1 MRGKRRYCVSGCQ
14 LPEQKRDGRIE
25 MKVWLEP
32 KRKVASI
39 DSTTRR
45 TRTRF
50 LRLLALLLVV
60 AVTVAGVLWRGRLG
74 HFVAYGYPGV
84 FLISLAANATLIFPV
99 PSLALVFALG
109 WVLNP
114 VLVGLAAGLGEALGE
129 LTGYLAGYSGQAVI
143 ENREIYDRLH
153 GWMRRYGWATI
164 FFLSFFPIS
173 FFDLAGI
180 AAGALRFPVGY
191 FLLSCWL
198 GKTLKTIIVALA
210 GAHSFF
216 LLGRFL

>member
-1 MRGKRRYCVSGCQ
+1 M
-14 LPEQKRDGRIE
+14 E
-25 MKVWLEP
+25 VWLES

-39 DSTTRR
+39 DSATRR

-50 LRLLALLLVV
+50 LRLLALLLVM
-60 AVTVAGVLWRGRLG
+60 AVTVAGILWRGRLG
-74 HFVAYGYPGV
+74 HFVAYGYPGI
-84 FLISLAANATLIFPV
+84 FLISLVANATIIFPV

-109 WVLNP
+109 GVLNP

-153 GWMRRYGWATI
+153 DGMRRYGLATI
-164 FFLSFFPIS
+164 FFLSLLPNP

-180 AAGALRFPVGY
+180 AAGVLRFPIGY

-198 GKTLKTIIVALA
+198 GKTLKTTVVALA

>member
-1 MRGKRRYCVSGCQ
+1 M
-14 LPEQKRDGRIE
+14 E
-25 MKVWLEP
+25 VWLES
-32 KRKVASI
+32 KSKVASI
-39 DSTTRR
+39 DSATRR

-60 AVTVAGVLWRGRLG
+60 VVTAAGVLWRGRLSR
-74 HFVAYGYPGV
+74 FVAYGYPGI
-84 FLISLAANATLIFPV
+84 FIISLAANATIIFPV

-109 WVLNP
+109 GVLNP
-114 VLVGLAAGLGEALGE
+114 ILVGLAAGLGEALGE

-153 GWMRRYGWATI
+153 GWMRRYGLATI
-164 FFLSFFPIS
+164 FFLSVFPVS

-180 AAGALRFPVGY
+180 TAGVLRFPVGY

-198 GKTLKTIIVALA
+198 GKTLKTTLIALA

>member
-1 MRGKRRYCVSGCQ
+1 
-14 LPEQKRDGRIE
+14 
-25 MKVWLEP
+25 LESN
-32 KRKVASI
+32 RKVASI

-50 LRLLALLLVV
+50 LRLLALLLVI

-74 HFVAYGYPGV
+74 RFVAYGYPGV

-109 WVLNP
+109 GVLDP
-114 VLVGLAAGLGEALGE
+114 VLVGLVAGLGEALGE

-143 ENREIYDRLH
+143 ENREIYDRLY
-153 GWMRRYGWATI
+153 GWMRRYGLATI

-180 AAGALRFPVGY
+180 AAGALRFPIGY

>member
-1 MRGKRRYCVSGCQ
+1 VS
-14 LPEQKRDGRIE
+14 
-25 MKVWLEP
+25 
-32 KRKVASI
+32 
-39 DSTTRR
+39 
-45 TRTRF
+45 
-50 LRLLALLLVV
+50 
-60 AVTVAGVLWRGRLG
+60 
-74 HFVAYGYPGV
+74 YGYPGI
-84 FLISLAANATLIFPV
+84 FLISLIASATVIFPA

-109 WVLNP
+109 GVLDP
-114 VLVGLAAGLGEALGE
+114 ILVGLVAGLGEALGE

-143 ENREIYDRLH
+143 EKQEIYDRLH
-153 GWMRRYGWATI
+153 GWMRRYGLAI
-164 FFLSFFPIS
+164 VFLLSLFPNP

-198 GKTLKTIIVALA
+198 GKTLKTIVFALV

>member
-1 MRGKRRYCVSGCQ
+1 MK
-14 LPEQKRDGRIE
+14 IE
-25 MKVWLEP
+25 VWLES
-32 KRKVASI
+32 KRGIASI
-39 DSTTRR
+39 DSAARR
-45 TRTRF
+45 TRTRC

-60 AVTVAGVLWRGRLG
+60 AATVAGIIWRDRLG
-74 HFVAYGYPGV
+74 RFVAYGYPGI
-84 FLISLAANATLIFPV
+84 FLISLVANATVILRA

-109 WVLNP
+109 GVLNP
-114 VLVGLAAGLGEALGE
+114 ILVGLAAGIGEALGE

-143 ENREIYDRLH
+143 ENREVYDRLH
-153 GWMRRYGWATI
+153 GWMRQYGLATV
-164 FFLSFFPIS
+164 FFLSVFPNP

-180 AAGALRFPVGY
+180 AAGMLRFPVGH

-198 GKTLKTIIVALA
+198 GKTLKTIGFALA

>member
-1 MRGKRRYCVSGCQ
+1 MEVCLESKRG
-14 LPEQKRDGRIE
+14 
-25 MKVWLEP
+25 
-32 KRKVASI
+32 VASI
-39 DSTTRR
+39 DSATRR

-50 LRLLALLLVV
+50 LRLLALLLVI
-60 AVTVAGVLWRGRLG
+60 AATVAGVLWRARLG
-74 HFVAYGYPGV
+74 HFVAYGYPGI
-84 FLISLAANATLIFPV
+84 FLISLVANATVIFPA

-109 WVLNP
+109 GVLDP
-114 VLVGLAAGLGEALGE
+114 ILVGLAAGLGEALGE
-129 LTGYLAGYSGQAVI
+129 LTGYLAGYGGQAVI

-153 GWMRRYGWATI
+153 GWMRKYGWATI
-164 FFLSFFPIS
+164 FLLSVFPNP

-180 AAGALRFPVGY
+180 AAGALRFPIGY

-198 GKTLKTIIVALA
+198 GKTLKTVLFALA

>member
-1 MRGKRRYCVSGCQ
+1 MEVRLESKRG
-14 LPEQKRDGRIE
+14 I
-25 MKVWLEP
+25 
-32 KRKVASI
+32 ASI
-39 DSTTRR
+39 DSATRR

-50 LRLLALLLVV
+50 LRLLALLLVI
-60 AVTVAGVLWRGRLG
+60 AATVAGVLWRDRLG
-74 HFVAYGYPGV
+74 RFVAYGYPGI
-84 FLISLAANATLIFPV
+84 FLISLAANATVIFPA

-109 WVLNP
+109 GVLDP
-114 VLVGLAAGLGEALGE
+114 ILVGLAAGLGEALGE

-153 GWMRRYGWATI
+153 GWMRQYGLATI
-164 FFLSFFPIS
+164 FFLSVFPNP

-180 AAGALRFPVGY
+180 AAGALRFPIGY

-198 GKTLKTIIVALA
+198 GKTLKTTVFALA

>member
-1 MRGKRRYCVSGCQ
+1 MESKRR
-14 LPEQKRDGRIE
+14 
-25 MKVWLEP
+25 M
-32 KRKVASI
+32 ASI
-39 DSTTRR
+39 DSATRR

-60 AVTVAGVLWRGRLG
+60 AATVAGVLWGDRLRR
-74 HFVAYGYPGV
+74 FVAYGYPGI
-84 FLISLAANATLIFPV
+84 FLISLAANATVMFPA

-109 WVLNP
+109 GVLNP
-114 VLVGLAAGLGEALGE
+114 ILVGLAAGLGEALGE

-153 GWMRRYGWATI
+153 GWVKQYGLATI
-164 FFLSFFPIS
+164 FFLSVFPNP

-180 AAGALRFPVGY
+180 TAGVLRFPVGY

-198 GKTLKTIIVALA
+198 GKTLKTTVFALA

>member
-1 MRGKRRYCVSGCQ
+1 LESKRR
-14 LPEQKRDGRIE
+14 
-25 MKVWLEP
+25 
-32 KRKVASI
+32 VASI
-39 DSTTRR
+39 DSATRR

-60 AVTVAGVLWRGRLG
+60 AATVAGVLWRDRLG
-74 HFVAYGYPGV
+74 RFVAYGYPGI
-84 FLISLAANATLIFPV
+84 FLISLAANATLILPA

-109 WVLNP
+109 GVLDP
-114 VLVGLAAGLGEALGE
+114 ILVGLVAGLGEALGE

-153 GWMRRYGWATI
+153 GWMRQYGLATI
-164 FFLSFFPIS
+164 FLLSVFPS
-173 FFDLAGI
+173 PFFDLAGI
-180 AAGALRFPVGY
+180 AAGALRFPIGY

-198 GKTLKTIIVALA
+198 GKTLKTIGFALV

>member
-1 MRGKRRYCVSGCQ
+1 MKGERRYCASECQ
-14 LPEQKRDGRIE
+14 LLEQKKGWRFKI
-25 MKVWLEP
+25 
-32 KRKVASI
+32 ASI
-39 DSTTRR
+39 NPA

-50 LRLLALLLVV
+50 LRFLALVLVI
-60 AVTVAGVLWRGRLG
+60 AATAAGVLWRDRLG
-74 HFVAYGYPGV
+74 RFVAYGYPGI
-84 FLISLAANATLIFPV
+84 FLISLIANATVILPA

-109 WVLNP
+109 GVLNP

-143 ENREIYDRLH
+143 ENRKIYDHLH
-153 GWMRRYGWATI
+153 GWMRRYGLATI
-164 FFLSFFPIS
+164 FLLSLFPNP

-180 AAGALRFPVGY
+180 AAGALRFPIGY

-198 GKTLKTIIVALA
+198 GKTLKTIAFALA

-216 LLGRFL
+216 ILGRFL

>member
-1 MRGKRRYCVSGCQ
+1 MDIEVCLESQREVARIDAAKR
-14 LPEQKRDGRIE
+14 
-25 MKVWLEP
+25 M
-32 KRKVASI
+32 
-39 DSTTRR
+39 R
-45 TRTRF
+45 TRC

-60 AVTVAGVLWRGRLG
+60 MVTAVGILWRDRLG
-74 HFVAYGYPGV
+74 RFVAYGYPGI
-84 FLISLAANATLIFPV
+84 FLISLASSATVILPA

-109 WVLNP
+109 GVLDP
-114 VLVGLAAGLGEALGE
+114 VLVGLAAGLGETLGE

-153 GWMRRYGWATI
+153 AWMRRYGLATI
-164 FFLSFFPIS
+164 FLLSVFPNP

-180 AAGALRFPVGY
+180 AAGALRFPIGY
-191 FLLSCWL
+191 FLMSCGP
-198 GKTLKTIIVALA
+198 GKTLKTIVFALA

>member
-1 MRGKRRYCVSGCQ
+1 MESKREIAGV
-14 LPEQKRDGRIE
+14 
-25 MKVWLEP
+25 
-32 KRKVASI
+32 
-39 DSTTRR
+39 DSAARR

-60 AVTVAGVLWRGRLG
+60 AATVAGFLWRDRLSR
-74 HFVAYGYPGV
+74 FVAYGYPGI
-84 FLISLAANATLIFPV
+84 FIISLVANATVILPT

-109 WVLNP
+109 GVLDP
-114 VLVGLAAGLGEALGE
+114 LLVGLAAGLGEALGE
-129 LTGYLAGYSGQAVI
+129 LTGYLAGYSGRAVI
-143 ENREIYDRLH
+143 ENREIYNRLH
-153 GWMRRYGWATI
+153 GWMKQYGLATI
-164 FFLSFFPIS
+164 FVLSVFPNP

-180 AAGALRFPVGY
+180 AAGVLRFPVGY

-198 GKTLKTIIVALA
+198 GKTLKTIAFALA

>member
-1 MRGKRRYCVSGCQ
+1 LESKRR
-14 LPEQKRDGRIE
+14 
-25 MKVWLEP
+25 
-32 KRKVASI
+32 VASI
-39 DSTTRR
+39 NSATTRR

-60 AVTVAGVLWRGRLG
+60 AATVAGVLWRDRLG
-74 HFVAYGYPGV
+74 RFVAYGYPGI
-84 FLISLAANATLIFPV
+84 FLISLAANATVILPA

-109 WVLNP
+109 GVLDP
-114 VLVGLAAGLGEALGE
+114 ILVGLVAGLGEALGE

-153 GWMRRYGWATI
+153 GWMRQYGWATI
-164 FFLSFFPIS
+164 FLLSVFPS
-173 FFDLAGI
+173 PFFDLAGI
-180 AAGALRFPVGY
+180 AAGALRFPIGY

-198 GKTLKTIIVALA
+198 GKTLKTIGFALV